1 MSLHPLFAGILA
13 AHAVAPLPDTYRGWT
28 ISFDFPPIPCREFD
42 WSATS
47 PDYDCDCDGDGFF
60 QCAGEIVHARTR
72 EQLIEAIDAEIHAR
86 ATQGDA

>member
-13 AHAVAPLPDTYRGWT
+13 AHAPLPIADTYRGWT

-47 PDYDCDCDGDGFF
+47 PDYDCDCDDGGFS
-60 QCAGEIVHARTR
+60 QCAGSIVHARTR
-72 EQLIEAIDAEIHAR
+72 DKLLEAIDAAITR